1 MRTAVPR
8 TAESYQHD
16 PDAPRWSELVR
27 GQVLELTPPGWEHGS
42 LQARLASHL
51 GRWAEAGDAGA
62 VVTAVGFVL
71 ARDPDTVRAPDVAF
85 VRQERVPAPRH
96 DGYFEGAPDLAIEI
110 RSPTDRNRRVADVM
124 QDYLAAGTRLVWV
137 VDPRAETVTEYRRGT
152 AARTLNKADVLRDED
167 LLPGW
172 SLAVATLLA

>member
-1 MRTAVPR
+1 
-8 TAESYQHD
+8 
-16 PDAPRWSELVR
+16 
-27 GQVLELTPPGWEHGS
+27 VLELTPPGWEHGS